1 MFGKNNRKMISLVI
15 SVYNEESI
23 LADAWEEIKK
33 VLSKNNIDAEVIF
46 VDDGS
51 TDSSA
56 ARLNDIKRSETY
68 AIKIISFTKNFGH
81 EAAMIAGID
90 HATGDSIIC
99 MDADMQHPP
108 SLIPDMVEK
117 YNQGFHIVT
126 MIREKRD
133 DNSWLKNKASRLFYR
148 FINKLSE
155 YKLDEN
161 ASDFFLISKDVAEN
175 LRDNF
180 RERNRFL
187 RGFIQI
193 VGFEKT
199 TINFVAPV
207 RIGGA
212 SKYSFLKLLRLSA
225 NAVVSFSKTPLYLGI
240 YLGMLFALFSIC
252 MAVYSLFVYFFGDTP
267 PSGYT
272 TLVLFMS
279 ISFTLLFFLVGIIGI
294 YVGYNFDENKKRPLY
309 IVKQIH

>member
-1 MFGKNNRKMISLVI
+1 MISIVV
-15 SVYNEESI
+15 SVFNEESI
-23 LADAWEEIKK
+23 LEKAWKSIKYA
-33 VLSKNNIDAEVIF
+33 LSHNNIDAEVIF

-51 TDSSA
+51 TDSSL
-56 ARLNDIKRSETY
+56 RILNKIKENEPD
-68 AIKIISFTKNFGH
+68 ALKIINFTKNFGH
-81 EAAMIAGID
+81 ESAMIAGID
-90 HATGDSIIC
+90 HAAGDCIIC

-108 SLIPDMVEK
+108 GLIPEMLEK
-117 YNQGFHIVT
+117 YNEGFHIVN
-126 MIREKRD
+126 MIREKRE
-133 DNSWLKNKASRLFYR
+133 DNSWLKNKLSTLFYR

-155 YKLDEN
+155 YELHEN
-161 ASDFFLISKDVAEN
+161 ASDFFLISKDVAQT
-175 LRDNF
+175 LRNDF

-199 TINFVAPV
+199 TISFIAPV
-207 RIGGA
+207 RIGGE
-212 SKYSFLKLLRLSA
+212 SKYSFLKLLKLSA

-240 YLGMLFALFSIC
+240 YIGMFFALFSVILT
-252 MAVYSLFVYFFGDTP
+252 VYSIYVYFFGDTP

-279 ISFTLLFFLVGIIGI
+279 ISFTILFFLVGIIGI

-309 IVKQIH
+309 IIKKIY